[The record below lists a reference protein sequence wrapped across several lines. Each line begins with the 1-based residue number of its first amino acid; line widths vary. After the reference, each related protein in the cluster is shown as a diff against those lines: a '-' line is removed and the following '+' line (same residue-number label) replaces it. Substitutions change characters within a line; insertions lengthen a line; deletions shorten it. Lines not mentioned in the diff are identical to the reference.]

1 MFRFLTFVTWENKQ
15 MAQDVSF
22 SVRNNNGD
30 PVQVCAWRF
39 EGNGSGPTVHL
50 QAGVHADEIAGMLV
64 LHLLMQKLEIAEANG
79 RLNGSVTVVPQANPL
94 GIGQFR
100 QGRIL
105 GRFHDATGHNFN
117 RAFDQSVAMVQPSTN
132 VQEWQKKL
140 VQLAAPADVMLDLHT
155 DDEALPY
162 LYAHRCFWPRGREL
176 AAAMKMDVAIIWD
189 DGGDGSFEET
199 IIAPWLRDGV
209 TDQRM
214 AATLEL
220 RGQGDV
226 SDRFAEQDAEGLYVW
241 LCGFGVID
249 EALAPADWPVE
260 AMEMGHMET
269 ILAPQPGVL
278 IFEKELGDF
287 VEEGQRFARIL
298 RRPGDPSS
306 EVVLVAEQA
315 GRMVTRYRDRLVSQ
329 GMVVA
334 KFTGSR
340 VSRNWS
346 GGLLDPN

>member
-1 MFRFLTFVTWENKQ
+1 
-15 MAQDVSF
+15 MAQDISF
-22 SVRNNNGD
+22 EVRNNNGGA
-30 PVQVCAWRF
+30 VQVSAWRF
-39 EGNGSGPTVHL
+39 EGAGDGPKVHL

-64 LHLLMQKLEIAEANG
+64 LHLLMQRLAVAESEG
-79 RLNGSVTVVPQANPL
+79 RLKGTVTVVPQANPL

-117 RAFDQSVAMVQPSTN
+117 RGFDQSAAMAQPSTN

-162 LYAHRCFWPRGREL
+162 IYVHRSFWPRGREL

-189 DGGDGSFEET
+189 EGGDGSFEET
-199 IIAPWLRDGV
+199 IIAPWLREGKTDG
-209 TDQRM
+209 RM

-220 RGQGDV
+220 RGQADV
-226 SDRFAEQDAEGLYVW
+226 SDRFAEQDAEGLYAW
-241 LCGFGVID
+241 LCGYGIID
-249 EALAPADWPVE
+249 DAVSLGDWPVE
-260 AMEMGHMET
+260 VKDMAQMET

-278 IFEKELGDF
+278 IFEKNLGDI

-306 EVVLVAEQA
+306 EVVLVAEQT
-315 GRMVTRYRDRLVSQ
+315 GRMVTRYRDRLISQ
-329 GMVVA
+329 GVVVA

-340 VSRNWS
+340 VSQNWS

>member
-1 MFRFLTFVTWENKQ
+1 

-22 SVRNNNGD
+22 SVLNNNGD
-30 PVQVCAWRF
+30 AVQVGAWRF
-39 EGNGSGPTVHL
+39 EGDNTGPKVHL

-64 LHLLMQKLEIAEANG
+64 LHVLMQRLAVAEAEG
-79 RLNGSVTVVPQANPL
+79 RLKGSVTVVPQANPL

-117 RAFDQSVAMVQPSTN
+117 RGFDQSAAMEQPATN
-132 VQEWQKKL
+132 VQQWQKKL
-140 VQLAAPADVMLDLHT
+140 VELAASADVMLELHT

-162 LYAHRCFWPRGREL
+162 LYVHRSFWPRGHEL
-176 AAAMKMDVAIIWD
+176 ATAMKMDVAIIWD
-189 DGGDGSFEET
+189 NGGDGSFEET
-199 IIAPWLRDGV
+199 VIAPWLREG
-209 TDQRM
+209 TTHGRM

-226 SDRFAEQDAEGLYVW
+226 NDRYATQDADGLYAW
-241 LCGFGVID
+241 LCSYGIID
-249 EALAPADWPVE
+249 EVTALAEWPVE
-260 AMEMGHMET
+260 VRDMAQMET
-269 ILAPQPGVL
+269 ILAPQSGVL
-278 IFEKELGDF
+278 IFEKELGDV
-287 VEEGQRFARIL
+287 VEQGQRFARIL

-306 EVVLVAEQA
+306 QVVLLAEQT
-315 GRMVTRYRDRLVSQ
+315 GRMVTRYRDRLIPQ
-329 GMVVA
+329 GAVVA
-334 KFTGSR
+334 KFTGSC

>member
-1 MFRFLTFVTWENKQ
+1 
-15 MAQDVSF
+15 MAQDISF

-30 PVQVCAWRF
+30 AVRVGAWRF
-39 EGNGSGPTVHL
+39 EGDGNGLNVHL

-64 LHLLMQKLEIAEANG
+64 LHLLMQRLEIAEAEG
-79 RLNGSVTVVPQANPL
+79 RLKSRVTVVPQANPL

-117 RAFDQSVAMVQPSTN
+117 RGFDVSAALERPSTN
-132 VQEWQKKL
+132 VQEWQKSL
-140 VQLAAPADVMLDLHT
+140 VQLAATADVMLDLHT

-162 LYAHRCFWPRGREL
+162 LYVHRSFWPRGREL

-209 TDQRM
+209 TARKM

-226 SDRFAEQDAEGLYVW
+226 SDHFAEQDAQGLYAW
-241 LCGFGVID
+241 LCGIGAID
-249 EALAPADWPVE
+249 EATTPADWPVE
-260 AMEMGHMET
+260 TMQMSHMET
-269 ILAPQPGVL
+269 HLAPQPGVL
-278 IFEKELGDF
+278 IFEKELGDV
-287 VEEGQRFARIL
+287 VEAGQRFARIL
-298 RRPGDPSS
+298 QRPGDPAS
-306 EVVLVAEQA
+306 EVVLYAEQA

-340 VSRNWS
+340 ESRHWS

>member
-1 MFRFLTFVTWENKQ
+1 

-22 SVRNNNGD
+22 NVRNNNGD
-30 PVQVCAWRF
+30 PLRVGAWRF
-39 EGNGSGPTVHL
+39 EGDGSGPIVHL

-64 LHLLMQKLEIAEANG
+64 LHLLMQRLEVAEAAG
-79 RLNGSVTVVPQANPL
+79 RLKGHITVVPQANPL

-117 RAFDQSVAMVQPSTN
+117 RGFDQSTAMAQPSTN

-140 VQLAAPADVMLDLHT
+140 VQLAASADVMLDLHT
-155 DDEALPY
+155 DDESLPY
-162 LYAHRCFWPRGREL
+162 LYVHRSFVTRGREL
-176 AAAMKMDVAIIWD
+176 AAAMKMEVAIVWD

-209 TDQRM
+209 TSRQM

-226 SDRFAEQDAEGLYVW
+226 NDRFAQADAEGLYAW
-241 LCGFGVID
+241 LCSAGVID
-249 EALAPADWPVE
+249 EPLTVGDWPVE
-260 AMEMGHMET
+260 VKDMGQMET
-269 ILAPQPGVL
+269 LLAPQPGVL

-298 RRPGDPSS
+298 GRPGDPSS
-306 EVVLVAEQA
+306 EVVLLAEQA

-334 KFTGSR
+334 KFTGNR
-340 VSRNWS
+340 TSRNWS

>member
-1 MFRFLTFVTWENKQ
+1 MV
-15 MAQDVSF
+15 QDISF
-22 SVRNNNGD
+22 NVRNNNGE
-30 PVQVCAWRF
+30 PVQVGAWRF
-39 EGNGSGPTVHL
+39 EGDGHGPKVHV

-64 LHLLMQKLEIAEANG
+64 LHLLMQRLRVAEAGG
-79 RLNGSVTVVPQANPL
+79 RLKGSVTVVPQANPL

-105 GRFHDATGHNFN
+105 GRYHDATGHNFN
-117 RAFDQSVAMVQPSTN
+117 RGFDQSAAMERSMTN
-132 VQEWQKKL
+132 VQQWQKKL

-162 LYAHRCFWPRGREL
+162 VYVHRRFWPRGRAL

-189 DGGDGSFEET
+189 EGGDGSFEET
-199 IIAPWLRDGV
+199 IIAPWLREGR
-209 TDQRM
+209 TAQRM

-226 SDRFAEQDAEGLYVW
+226 NDRFAEQDAEGLYAW
-241 LCGFGVID
+241 LCGYGVID
-249 EALAPADWPVE
+249 EALPPADWPVE
-260 AMEMGHMET
+260 AVEMGHMET
-269 ILAPQPGVL
+269 IIAPQPGVL

-306 EVVLVAEQA
+306 EVVLYAEQT
-315 GRMVTRYRDRLVSQ
+315 GRLVTRFRDRLIAQ
-329 GMVVA
+329 GMGVA

>member
-1 MFRFLTFVTWENKQ
+1 

-22 SVRNNNGD
+22 SVLNNNGD
-30 PVQVCAWRF
+30 AVQVGAWRF
-39 EGNGSGPTVHL
+39 EGDNTGPKVHL

-64 LHLLMQKLEIAEANG
+64 LHVLMQRLAVAEAEG
-79 RLNGSVTVVPQANPL
+79 RLKGSVTVVPQANPL

-117 RAFDQSVAMVQPSTN
+117 RGFDQSAAMEQPATN
-132 VQEWQKKL
+132 VQQWQKKL
-140 VQLAAPADVMLDLHT
+140 VELAASADVMLDLHT

-162 LYAHRCFWPRGREL
+162 LYVHRSFWPRGHEL
-176 AAAMKMDVAIIWD
+176 ATAMKMDVAIIWD
-189 DGGDGSFEET
+189 NGGDGSFEET
-199 IIAPWLRDGV
+199 IIAPWLREG
-209 TDQRM
+209 TTQGRM

-226 SDRFAEQDAEGLYVW
+226 NDRYATQDADGLYAW
-241 LCGFGVID
+241 LCGYGIID
-249 EALAPADWPVE
+249 EVTALAEWPVE
-260 AMEMGHMET
+260 IRDMAQMET
-269 ILAPQPGVL
+269 ILAPQSGVL
-278 IFEKELGDF
+278 IFEKELGDV
-287 VEEGQRFARIL
+287 VEQGQRFARIL

-306 EVVLVAEQA
+306 QVVLLAEQT
-315 GRMVTRYRDRLVSQ
+315 GRMVTRYRDRLIPQ
-329 GMVVA
+329 GAVVA

>member
-1 MFRFLTFVTWENKQ
+1 
-15 MAQDVSF
+15 MAQDISF
-22 SVRNNNGD
+22 NVRSNNGD
-30 PVQVCAWRF
+30 PLRVGAWRF
-39 EGNGSGPTVHL
+39 EGDGSGPKVHL

-64 LHLLMQKLEIAEANG
+64 LHLLMQRLQVAEDEG
-79 RLNGSVTVVPQANPL
+79 RLKSQVTVVPQANPL

-100 QGRIL
+100 QGRLL
-105 GRFHDATGHNFN
+105 GRFHEATGHNFN
-117 RAFDQSVAMVQPSTN
+117 RGFDQSAAMNPPSTN
-132 VQEWQKKL
+132 IQEWQKSL
-140 VQLAAPADVMLDLHT
+140 VQLASSADVMLDLHT

-162 LYAHRCFWPRGREL
+162 LYVHRSFWPRGREL

-189 DGGDGSFEET
+189 DGGDGSFEES
-199 IIAPWLRDGV
+199 IIAPWLRKGV
-209 TDQRM
+209 SERQM

-226 SDRFAEQDAEGLYVW
+226 SDRFAEQDAEGLYAW
-241 LCGFGVID
+241 LCSYGVID
-249 EALAPADWPVE
+249 EALTPGDWPVE
-260 AMEMGHMET
+260 TMEMGQMET

-278 IFEKELGDF
+278 IFEKDLGDF

-298 RRPGDPSS
+298 RCPGDPSS

-340 VSRNWS
+340 VSRHWR

>member
-1 MFRFLTFVTWENKQ
+1 

-22 SVRNNNGD
+22 NVHNNNGD
-30 PVQVCAWRF
+30 PVPVGAWRF
-39 EGNGSGPTVHL
+39 EGANGGPKVHL

-64 LHLLMQKLEIAEANG
+64 LHLLMQRLEVAESQG
-79 RLNGSVTVVPQANPL
+79 RLKGSVTVVPQANPL

-105 GRFHDATGHNFN
+105 GRFHDGSGQNFN
-117 RAFDQSVAMVQPSTN
+117 RGFDQSAAMEQPSTN
-132 VQEWQKKL
+132 VQEWQQKL

-162 LYAHRCFWPRGREL
+162 LYVHRSFWPRGREL
-176 AAAMKMDVAIIWD
+176 AAALQMDVAIIWD

-199 IIAPWLRDGV
+199 IIAPWLRDG
-209 TDQRM
+209 TTGHRM

-226 SDRFAEQDAEGLYVW
+226 SDRFAEQDAQGLYTW
-241 LCGFGVID
+241 LCGYGVID
-249 EALAPADWPVE
+249 DTLSPADWPVE
-260 AMEMGHMET
+260 AVEMGHMET
-269 ILAPQPGVL
+269 ILAPHPGVL
-278 IFEKELGDF
+278 IFEKELGDL
-287 VEEGQRFARIL
+287 VEQGQRFARIL
-298 RRPGDPSS
+298 RRPGDTSS
-306 EVVLVAEQA
+306 EVVLYAEQT
-315 GRMVTRYRDRLVSQ
+315 GRLVTRYRDRLIAR
-329 GMVVA
+329 GMGVA

-340 VSRNWS
+340 QSRHWS

>member
-1 MFRFLTFVTWENKQ
+1 MVE
-15 MAQDVSF
+15 DVSF
-22 SVRNNNGD
+22 NVRNNNGE
-30 PVQVCAWRF
+30 PVQVAAWRF
-39 EGNGSGPTVHL
+39 GGDGRGPKVHL

-64 LHLLMQKLEIAEANG
+64 LHLLMPRLRVAEAEG

-94 GIGQFR
+94 GIGQFL

-105 GRFHDATGHNFN
+105 GRYHDATGHNFN
-117 RAFDQSVAMVQPSTN
+117 RGFDQSAAMERSMTN
-132 VQEWQKKL
+132 VQQWQKKL

-162 LYAHRCFWPRGREL
+162 VYVHRSFWPRGRAL

-189 DGGDGSFEET
+189 EGGDGSFEET
-199 IIAPWLRDGV
+199 IIAPWLSEGR

-226 SDRFAEQDAEGLYVW
+226 NDRFAEQDAEGLYAW
-241 LCGFGVID
+241 LCGYGVID
-249 EALAPADWPVE
+249 EALPPADWPVE
-260 AMEMGHMET
+260 AVEMGHMET
-269 ILAPQPGVL
+269 IIAPQPGVL
-278 IFEKELGDF
+278 IFEKELGDI

-306 EVVLVAEQA
+306 EVMLHAEQT
-315 GRMVTRYRDRLVSQ
+315 GRLVTRFRDRLIAQ
-329 GMVVA
+329 GMGVA

>member
-1 MFRFLTFVTWENKQ
+1 

-22 SVRNNNGD
+22 NVHNNNGD
-30 PVQVCAWRF
+30 AVQVSAWRF
-39 EGNGSGPTVHL
+39 EGDGSGPNVHL

-64 LHLLMQKLEIAEANG
+64 LHLLMQRLQIAESEG
-79 RLNGSVTVVPQANPL
+79 RLKGSVTVVPQANPL

-105 GRFHDATGHNFN
+105 GRFHDATGQNFN
-117 RAFDQSVAMVQPSTN
+117 RGFDQSAAMERPSTN
-132 VQEWQKKL
+132 VQEWQKQL
-140 VQLAAPADVMLDLHT
+140 VELAASADVMLDLHT

-162 LYAHRCFWPRGREL
+162 LYLHRSFWPRGHDL
-176 AAAMKMDVAIIWD
+176 AVAMKMDLAIIWD

-199 IIAPWLRDGV
+199 IIAPWLRKG
-209 TDQRM
+209 TTHGRM

-226 SDRFAEQDAEGLYVW
+226 NDRLAEQDAEGLYAW
-241 LCGFGVID
+241 LCGFGVIE
-249 EALAPADWPVE
+249 EALTPSDWPVE
-260 AMEMGHMET
+260 VKVMAQMET
-269 ILAPQPGVL
+269 ILAPQSGVL

-306 EVVLVAEQA
+306 EVVLVAEQT
-315 GRMVTRYRDRLVSQ
+315 GRMITRYRDRLIAQ
-329 GMVVA
+329 GAVVA
-334 KFTGSR
+334 KFTGTR
-340 VSRNWS
+340 ESRNWN

>member
-1 MFRFLTFVTWENKQ
+1 
-15 MAQDVSF
+15 
-22 SVRNNNGD
+22 
-30 PVQVCAWRF
+30 
-39 EGNGSGPTVHL
+39 
-50 QAGVHADEIAGMLV
+50 
-64 LHLLMQKLEIAEANG
+64 
-79 RLNGSVTVVPQANPL
+79 
-94 GIGQFR
+94 
-100 QGRIL
+100 
-105 GRFHDATGHNFN
+105 
-117 RAFDQSVAMVQPSTN
+117 
-132 VQEWQKKL
+132 
-140 VQLAAPADVMLDLHT
+140 MLDLHT

-162 LYAHRCFWPRGREL
+162 LYVHRRFWPRGREL

-199 IIAPWLRDGV
+199 IIAPWLRDGG
-209 TDQRM
+209 TEQRM

-241 LCGFGVID
+241 LCGCGVID
-249 EALAPADWPVE
+249 EAQAPADWPVE

>member
-1 MFRFLTFVTWENKQ
+1 
-15 MAQDVSF
+15 MAQDISF

-30 PVQVCAWRF
+30 AVPVSAWRF
-39 EGNGSGPTVHL
+39 EGDGSGPTVHL

-64 LHLLMQKLEIAEANG
+64 LHRLMQRLEVAEAEG
-79 RLNGSVTVVPQANPL
+79 RLKGRVTVVPQANPL

-117 RAFDQSVAMVQPSTN
+117 RAFDQSAALQRPSTN
-132 VQEWQKKL
+132 VQEWQKSL
-140 VQLAAPADVMLDLHT
+140 VQLASTADLMLDLHT

-162 LYAHRCFWPRGREL
+162 LYVHRCFWPRGRQL
-176 AAAMKMDVAIIWD
+176 AAALKMDVAIIWD
-189 DGGDGSFEET
+189 EGGDGSFEET

-209 TDQRM
+209 TDGRM

-226 SDRFAEQDAEGLYVW
+226 SDRFAEQDAQGLYVW
-241 LCGFGVID
+241 LCSCGVID
-249 EALAPADWPVE
+249 EALAPGDWPVE

-340 VSRNWS
+340 VSRHWN

>member
-1 MFRFLTFVTWENKQ
+1 
-15 MAQDVSF
+15 MAQDISF

-30 PVQVCAWRF
+30 AVPVGAWRF
-39 EGNGSGPTVHL
+39 EGDGSGPNVHL

-64 LHLLMQKLEIAEANG
+64 LHLLMQRLEVAEAEG
-79 RLNGSVTVVPQANPL
+79 RLKGQVTVVPQANPL

-117 RAFDQSVAMVQPSTN
+117 RAFDQSAALQRPSTN

-140 VQLAAPADVMLDLHT
+140 VQLASSADLMLDLHT

-162 LYAHRCFWPRGREL
+162 LYVHRSFWPRGRQL
-176 AAAMKMDVAIIWD
+176 AAALKMDVAIIWD
-189 DGGDGSFEET
+189 EGGDGSFEET

-209 TDQRM
+209 TDGRM

-226 SDRFAEQDAEGLYVW
+226 SDHFAEQDAQGLYVW
-241 LCGFGVID
+241 LCSCGVID
-249 EALAPADWPVE
+249 EALASGDWPVE

-340 VSRNWS
+340 MSRHWS

>member
-1 MFRFLTFVTWENKQ
+1 

-22 SVRNNNGD
+22 NVRNNNGD
-30 PVQVCAWRF
+30 PVQVGAWRF
-39 EGNGSGPTVHL
+39 EGASGGPKVHL

-64 LHLLMQKLEIAEANG
+64 LHLLMQRLEVAESQG
-79 RLNGSVTVVPQANPL
+79 RLKGSVTVVPQANPL

-105 GRFHDATGHNFN
+105 GRFHDGSGQNFN
-117 RAFDQSVAMVQPSTN
+117 RGFDQSAAMQRPSTN
-132 VQEWQKKL
+132 VQEWQQKL
-140 VQLAAPADVMLDLHT
+140 VQLAAPAEVMLDLHT

-162 LYAHRCFWPRGREL
+162 LYVHRSFWPRGREL
-176 AAAMKMDVAIIWD
+176 AAALQMDVAIIWD

-199 IIAPWLRDGV
+199 IIAPWLRDG
-209 TDQRM
+209 TTGQRM

-226 SDRFAEQDAEGLYVW
+226 SDRFAEQDAQGLYAW
-241 LCGFGVID
+241 LCGYGVID
-249 EALAPADWPVE
+249 DTLAPTDWPVE
-260 AMEMGHMET
+260 AVAMGHMET
-269 ILAPQPGVL
+269 IIAPQPGVL
-278 IFEKELGDF
+278 IFEKELGDL
-287 VEEGQRFARIL
+287 VEQGQRFARIL

-306 EVVLVAEQA
+306 EVVLYAEQT
-315 GRMVTRYRDRLVSQ
+315 GRLVTRYRDRLIAR
-329 GMVVA
+329 GMGVA

-340 VSRNWS
+340 QSRHWN

>member
-1 MFRFLTFVTWENKQ
+1 
-15 MAQDVSF
+15 MAQDISF

-30 PVQVCAWRF
+30 AMPVGVWRF
-39 EGNGSGPTVHL
+39 EGDGSGPNVHL

-64 LHLLMQKLEIAEANG
+64 LHLLMQRLEVAEAEG
-79 RLNGSVTVVPQANPL
+79 RLKGQVTVVPQANPL

-117 RAFDQSVAMVQPSTN
+117 RAFDQSAALQRPSTN

-140 VQLAAPADVMLDLHT
+140 VQLASSADLMLDLHT

-162 LYAHRCFWPRGREL
+162 LYVHRSFWPRGRQL
-176 AAAMKMDVAIIWD
+176 AAALKMDVAIIWD
-189 DGGDGSFEET
+189 EGGDGSFEET

-209 TDQRM
+209 SDGRM

-226 SDRFAEQDAEGLYVW
+226 SDRFAEQDAQGLYVW
-241 LCGFGVID
+241 LCSCGVID
-249 EALAPADWPVE
+249 EALAPGDWPVE

-334 KFTGSR
+334 KFTGNR
-340 VSRNWS
+340 VSLHWN

>member
-1 MFRFLTFVTWENKQ
+1 

-22 SVRNNNGD
+22 DVHNNNGD
-30 PVQVCAWRF
+30 PVRVGAWRF
-39 EGNGSGPTVHL
+39 SGQGRGPVVHL

-64 LHLLMQKLEIAEANG
+64 LHLLMQRLQSAQDQG
-79 RLNGSVTVVPQANPL
+79 RLIGQVTVVPQANPL

-117 RAFDQSVAMVQPSTN
+117 RGFDQSAAMPRPSTN
-132 VQEWQKKL
+132 VQHWQKSL
-140 VQLAAPADVMLDLHT
+140 VQLAAGAEVVLDLHT

-162 LYAHRCFWPRGREL
+162 LYVHRRFATQGREL

-189 DGGDGSFEET
+189 EGGDGSFEET
-199 IIAPWLRDGV
+199 VIAPWLRDGV
-209 TDQRM
+209 SDRHM

-226 SDRFAEQDAEGLYVW
+226 ADVFAEQDAQGLYTW
-241 LCGFGVID
+241 LCHCGVID
-249 EALAPADWPVE
+249 EPSTLADWPVE
-260 AMEMGHMET
+260 VRDMGQMET
-269 ILAPQPGVL
+269 LLAPQPGVL
-278 IFEKELGDF
+278 IFEKALGDF

-298 RRPGDPSS
+298 GRPGDPSS
-306 EVVLVAEQA
+306 EVVLYAEQA
-315 GRMVTRYRDRLVSQ
+315 GRMVTRYRDRLVAK

-340 VSRNWS
+340 VSRNWN

>member
-1 MFRFLTFVTWENKQ
+1 
-15 MAQDVSF
+15 MAQDISF
-22 SVRNNNGD
+22 NVRNNNGD
-30 PVQVCAWRF
+30 PLRVGAWRYQ
-39 EGNGSGPTVHL
+39 GDGTGPKVHL

-64 LHLLMQKLEIAEANG
+64 LHLLMQRLQVAEAQG
-79 RLNGSVTVVPQANPL
+79 RLRSLVTVVPQANPL

-100 QGRIL
+100 QGRLL
-105 GRFHDATGHNFN
+105 GRYHDATGHNFN
-117 RAFDQSVAMVQPSTN
+117 RGFDQSAAMEQPSTN
-132 VQEWQKKL
+132 VQQWQKAL
-140 VQLAAPADVMLDLHT
+140 VQLATGADVMLDLHT

-162 LYAHRCFWPRGREL
+162 LYVHRSFATQGREL

-199 IIAPWLRDGV
+199 IIAPWLRDGLSS
-209 TDQRM
+209 RHI

-226 SDRFAEQDAEGLYVW
+226 SDHLAEQDAQGLYAW
-241 LCGFGVID
+241 LCRCGAID
-249 EALAPADWPVE
+249 EAVPCEDWPVE
-260 AMEMGHMET
+260 TRDMGQMET

-278 IFEKELGDF
+278 ILEKRLGDF

-306 EVVLVAEQA
+306 EVVLFAEQA
-315 GRMVTRYRDRLVSQ
+315 GRMVTCYRDRLISQ

-334 KFTGSR
+334 KFTGTRISR
-340 VSRNWS
+340 HWH

>member
-1 MFRFLTFVTWENKQ
+1 MP
-15 MAQDVSF
+15 QDISF

-30 PVQVCAWRF
+30 AVRVGAWRYA
-39 EGNGSGPTVHL
+39 GDGSGPNVHL

-64 LHLLMQKLEIAEANG
+64 LHLLMQRLQTAEAQG
-79 RLNGSVTVVPQANPL
+79 RFKGNITVVPQANPL

-105 GRFHDATGHNFN
+105 GRYHDATGHNFN
-117 RAFDQSVAMVQPSTN
+117 RAFDQSAAMERPSTC
-132 VQEWQKKL
+132 VQQWQKKL

-162 LYAHRCFWPRGREL
+162 LYVHRSFQTRGREL

-199 IIAPWLRDGV
+199 IIAPWLREGV
-209 TDQRM
+209 TDKRM

-226 SDRFAEQDAEGLYVW
+226 SDRFAESDAEGLYNW
-241 LCGFGVID
+241 LCSCGVID
-249 EALAPADWPVE
+249 ESVTPADWPVE
-260 AMEMGHMET
+260 AVEMGHMET
-269 ILAPQPGVL
+269 IIAPQPGVL

-298 RRPGDPSS
+298 RTPGDPSS
-306 EVVLVAEQA
+306 EVVLHAEQA
-315 GRMVTRYRDRLVSQ
+315 GRLVTRYRDRLIPQ
-329 GMVVA
+329 GMGVA

>member
-1 MFRFLTFVTWENKQ
+1 
-15 MAQDVSF
+15 MAQDISF
-22 SVRNNNGD
+22 GVRNNNGD
-30 PVQVCAWRF
+30 AVQVGAWRF
-39 EGNGSGPTVHL
+39 EGDGSGPTVHL

-64 LHLLMQKLEIAEANG
+64 LHLLMQRLQVAEAEG
-79 RLNGSVTVVPQANPL
+79 RLKGDVTVVPQANPL

-117 RAFDQSVAMVQPSTN
+117 RGFDQSAAMERPSTN

-140 VQLAAPADVMLDLHT
+140 VQLASTAQVMLDLHT

-162 LYAHRCFWPRGREL
+162 LYVHRRFWPRGREL

-199 IIAPWLRDGV
+199 IIAPWLREGV

-226 SDRFAEQDAEGLYVW
+226 SDRLAEQDAAGLYAW
-241 LCGFGVID
+241 LCSYGVID
-249 EALAPADWPVE
+249 EALSPADWPVE
-260 AMEMGHMET
+260 VMEMGQMET

-340 VSRNWS
+340 ISRNWS

>member
-1 MFRFLTFVTWENKQ
+1 

-22 SVRNNNGD
+22 NVHNNNGD
-30 PVQVCAWRF
+30 PVQVGAWRF
-39 EGNGSGPTVHL
+39 SGNGSGPAVHL

-64 LHLLMQKLEIAEANG
+64 LHLLMQRLQVAEQQG
-79 RLNGSVTVVPQANPL
+79 RLKGSVTVVPQANPL

-105 GRFHDATGHNFN
+105 GRHHDATGHNFN
-117 RAFDQSVAMVQPSTN
+117 RGFDQSAAMAQPSTV
-132 VQEWQKKL
+132 VQQWQKQL
-140 VQLAAPADVMLDLHT
+140 VQLAATADVMLDLHT

-162 LYAHRCFWPRGREL
+162 LYVHRSFWPRGRDL

-189 DGGDGSFEET
+189 EGGDGSFEET
-199 IIAPWLRDGV
+199 IIAPWLREGSAE
-209 TDQRM
+209 RHM

-226 SDRFAEQDAEGLYVW
+226 NDRFAQQDAEGLYAW
-241 LCGFGVID
+241 LCGYGVID
-249 EALAPADWPVE
+249 DAPAPADWPVE
-260 AMEMGHMET
+260 AVEMGHMET

-278 IFEKELGDF
+278 IFEKELGDL

-306 EVVLVAEQA
+306 EVVLHAEQT
-315 GRMVTRYRDRLVSQ
+315 GRLVTRYRDRLIGQ
-329 GMVVA
+329 GMGVA
-334 KFTGSR
+334 KFTGTR
-340 VSRNWS
+340 QSRNWS